1 MIQPR
6 QDVLDRFLRTH
17 LKADKPSVPPSP
29 SFGSGPLPG
38 DDEIIEKMFSGRKGA
53 RVRAICEGEN
63 PEGGDGS
70 DSSGDLSAMNAIGF
84 YTNYDPV
91 VMERISFQL
100 PRFRREKWRVRED
113 YRKDTIETAI
123 EGRDGDG
130 YSWPVEATLRFSG
143 TSTTSSGNPNRGDS
157 WEPRDTAKNGQ
168 NRTKSSG
175 EGFLNG
181 PDADGEERLDDASV
195 DGDNGRGD
203 GNDSADPDG
212 EGDDAARVAD
222 DAIRFTDCL
231 AGDPRGYWEKRGET
245 WSNILNARIL
255 IVQDVTVENGDG
267 TQGGRLMIRGTLAD
281 GRALPQIAVQAD
293 EWMSMKWLT
302 ANGFLW
308 RQVIPSPG
316 RTTLDKCR
324 TCIQHDSQREGIEQ
338 VMVYRTT
345 GWVCID
351 GEWVF
356 LLAERSIGAV
366 GLRDDITVELP
377 PGFEGY
383 VGSEPSRGAA
393 LAADFA
399 VWMQLL
405 DVTSDD
411 ITSVLASGPARAIL
425 GVIHPQ
431 DAAIYSSG
439 FTGSFKTALQLLIL
453 GHFGLFD
460 HPPLNWSG
468 TANAI
473 EGALARLKQVFC
485 IVDDFVPNGSR
496 YDVERKLSDLER
508 VLRNIGNGGGR
519 ARMDRLTDLRKA
531 PVAGG
536 LVGVTGEDISNSQS
550 AIARAVTLRHDR
562 NRVDLSLLS
571 RLQQAN
577 VDGVFRRITAAFIQY
592 MAGHWNEV
600 ETSFSAAFA
609 IYRDR
614 YRGKNLGH
622 PRTAEM
628 LAAFAASAEVWFDAF
643 VALGAIDQSTRD
655 TLVARIERGLLIAGK
670 AQAETVQEADPIVTF
685 AELLRASISSRR
697 AHLADAETDS
707 EPRQSTRFG
716 WEAEMVRS
724 RDGLEQ
730 VSRPKGDRIG
740 WVDYDNDA
748 LYLTPAAALGIVQ
761 AMGDRTGRRVS
772 LSEKTLGRTLQER
785 RALISSEPG
794 RSTARISVAGGRQ
807 RVWHFRLS
815 HMFPEERREPSKID
829 VFPSR
834 NHEEVA

>member
-6 QDVLDRFLRTH
+6 QDVLDWFLRTH
-17 LKADKPSVPPSP
+17 LKTEKPTVPHSP

-38 DDEIIEKMFSGRKGA
+38 DQEIIDAMLAAKKNGA
-53 RVRAICEGEN
+53 AIRSLWEGES
-63 PEGGDGS
+63 P
-70 DSSGDLSAMNAIGF
+70 SGDVSADDLALMNHIGF
-84 YTNYDPV
+84 YANYDPI
-91 VMERISFQL
+91 VMERIANSA
-100 PRFRREKWRVRED
+100 PRFGRDKWQGRED
-113 YRKDTIETAI
+113 YRRRTIEKAI
-123 EGRDGDG
+123 EGRDGVG
-130 YSWPVEATLRFSG
+130 YSWPVEATLRFTGTPSAPTSG
-143 TSTTSSGNPNRGDS
+143 TKRDETSPAGDGVASSPDQVESPDGFFNDEDGCAPGN
-157 WEPRDTAKNGQ
+157 NG
-168 NRTKSSG
+168 
-175 EGFLNG
+175 
-181 PDADGEERLDDASV
+181 V
-195 DGDNGRGD
+195 DGDD
-203 GNDSADPDG
+203 
-212 EGDDAARVAD
+212 GDDDGAARVAD
-222 DAIRFTDCL
+222 DAVRFTDSL
-231 AGDPRGYWEKRGET
+231 AGDPHGYWEKRGET

-267 TQGGRLMIRGTLAD
+267 TQGGRLMIQGTLAD
-281 GRALPQIAVQAD
+281 GRVLPQIAVQAD

-338 VMVYRTT
+338 VVVYRST
-345 GWVCID
+345 GWVNID

-356 LLAERSIGAV
+356 LLAERSIGALGV
-366 GLRDDITVELP
+366 RDDITVELP

-383 VGSEPSRGAA
+383 VGSEPSSGTA

-399 VWMQLL
+399 IWIQLL
-405 DVTSDD
+405 DVANDD
-411 ITSVLASGPARAIL
+411 ITSVLASAPARAIL

-453 GHFGLFD
+453 GHFGQFD

-473 EGALARLKQVFC
+473 EGALARLKHVFC
-485 IVDDFVPNGSR
+485 SVDDFVPNGSR
-496 YDVERKLSDLER
+496 YDVERKFSDLER

-519 ARMDRLTDLRKA
+519 ARMDRFTDLRKA

-536 LVGVTGEDISNSQS
+536 LVGITGEDISNSQS

-562 NRVDLSLLS
+562 NQVDLSLLS

-577 VDGVFRRITAAFIQY
+577 ADGVFRRITAAFTQY
-592 MAGHWNEV
+592 MAGHWDEV
-600 ETSFSAAFA
+600 EIAFTEAFA
-609 IYRDR
+609 FYRDR

-628 LAAFAASAEVWFDAF
+628 LAAFAASAQVWFDAF
-643 VALGAIDQSTRD
+643 VALGAIDPSTRD
-655 TLVARIERGLLIAGK
+655 TLVARIERGLLITGT

-697 AHLADAETDS
+697 AHFADAETDS

-748 LYLTPAAALGIVQ
+748 LYLTPAAALGVVQ
-761 AMGDRTGRRVS
+761 AMGDRTGRRVN

-785 RALISSEPG
+785 GALVSSDPN
-794 RSTARISVAGGRQ
+794 RTTARISVAGGRQ

-834 NHEEVA
+834 NREEVA